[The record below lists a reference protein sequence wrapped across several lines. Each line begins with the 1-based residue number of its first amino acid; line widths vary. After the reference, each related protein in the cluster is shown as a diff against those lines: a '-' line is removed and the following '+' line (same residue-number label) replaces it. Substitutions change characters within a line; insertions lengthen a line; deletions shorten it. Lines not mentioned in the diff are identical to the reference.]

1 MNLSGAIPPGG
12 SLALIVKYA
21 THPRQTQQQQQQ
33 QQQGYNKPP
42 VNDHEL
48 YAKLDMLKLQYQSN
62 SSSPPPPQHHVVPRD
77 QNYSSTPTG
86 YTPSFTEKVDQFLQ
100 TKPRSSD
107 WIDSYPRP
115 YSPPTLSQSPPPSL
129 LSSSYPTIVTVS
141 GVPPSLDIMDFHFL
155 SKYGKVLEGKT
166 TTRDIQVIYPDGHPM
181 NYQTSSGM
189 IEFFVNV
196 NSFASYNHLLSL
208 NDSMV
213 VVEGH
218 SIMVSIT
225 PSHLFASSTDLR

>member
-21 THPRQTQQQQQQ
+21 THPRQT

-62 SSSPPPPQHHVVPRD
+62 SSSPPPPPQHHVVSRD

-86 YTPSFTEKVDQFLQ
+86 YTPSPKVDQFLQ

-115 YSPPTLSQSPPPSL
+115 YSPPALSQSPPPSL

-155 SKYGKVLEGKT
+155 SKYGKVLEGKMM
-166 TTRDIQVIYPDGHPM
+166 TRDIQVINPDGHPM

-196 NSFASYNHLLSL
+196 NSFASCNHLLSL

-218 SIMVSIT
+218 SIMVSI
-225 PSHLFASSTDLR
+225 PSLISLRLLY